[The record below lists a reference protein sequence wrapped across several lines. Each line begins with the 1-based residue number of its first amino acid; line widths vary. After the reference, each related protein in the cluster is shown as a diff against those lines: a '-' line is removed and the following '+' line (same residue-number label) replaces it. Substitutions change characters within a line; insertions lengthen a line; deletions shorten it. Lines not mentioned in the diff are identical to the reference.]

1 MKRTVTKEK
10 GQKQY
15 MKAKEDRRLMSDVRR
30 WEEERRCVK
39 TKRQCKSDSKSLLY
53 VLSKP

>member
-1 MKRTVTKEK
+1 MQPGLKRTLTVKK

-30 WEEERRCVK
+30 WEEERRHL
-39 TKRQCKSDSKSLLY
+39 KRKREQCKSGS
-53 VLSKP
+53 

>member
-15 MKAKEDRRLMSDVRR
+15 MKVKEDRQLMSDVRR
-30 WEEERRCVK
+30 WEEERRMCED
-39 TKRQCKSDSKSLLY
+39 TKRQCKSDSKALTY
-53 VLSKP
+53 VL